1 MLLADDGEREEGA
14 GICGVI
20 FWDEELE
27 KDTQRLSWLGNEAL
41 REAGEGTGQLGS
53 PQRTGEVIAISI

>member
-20 FWDEELE
+20 LWNEELE
-27 KDTQRLSWLGNEAL
+27 KDTQRLSCVGNEAL
-41 REAGEGTGQLGS
+41 RKPGKGQASLAVPSGLGKS
-53 PQRTGEVIAISI
+53 Q